1 MNESPSVSR
10 LSLPRILLIIVVA
23 IVTYLLVTLFPMSFI
38 GDAIKVGKFDYW
50 YYNGIAPLITAM
62 LSTLTGGL
70 TSRKHNAGIWIAGG
84 AVLLVFGG
92 MYLLFRDIDPT
103 DRTIQS
109 VEFMVAGVALGI
121 FILYVWNSRSR
132 NH

>member
-10 LSLPRILLIIVVA
+10 LSIPHVLFIAFIALVA
-23 IVTYLLVTLFPMSFI
+23 FYLGFSPVGDI
-38 GDAIKVGKFDYW
+38 GIHFNFNKFTYW
-50 YYNGIAPLITAM
+50 YYNGLAPCVMGFI
-62 LSTLTGGL
+62 STLTGGL
-70 TSRKHNAGIWIAGG
+70 TARGHYAGGWVAGG

-92 MYLLFRDIDPT
+92 MDMFFNGVDPT
-103 DRTIQS
+103 DRPIQS